1 MNHLVVDGKLDTLV
15 LDDENA
21 DTATAIVEG
30 GGQALEKIAL
40 VKDRECL
47 LDVTGLGHGNNTA
60 ILGDV
65 ENTELL
71 EDRSE
76 HVLDKD

>member
-1 MNHLVVDGKLDTLV
+1 MNNLVVDGKLDTLV

-21 DTATAIVEG
+21 NAATAIIEG
-30 GGQALEKIAL
+30 RGQALEKIAL
-40 VKDRECL
+40 VEDRQCL
-47 LDVTGLGHGNNTA
+47 LDVTGLGHSNNTA